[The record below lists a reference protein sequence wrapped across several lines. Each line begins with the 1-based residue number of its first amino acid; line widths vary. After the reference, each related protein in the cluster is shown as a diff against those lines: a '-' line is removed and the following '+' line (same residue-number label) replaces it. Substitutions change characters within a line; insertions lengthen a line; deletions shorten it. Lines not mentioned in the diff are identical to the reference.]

1 MSLTF
6 VHAQNDSELDLFFEL
21 VEQYRVELNE
31 NVCFPAYEE
40 ERTTY
45 GADKTFI
52 FLAKKDGHVCGCIA
66 YRPKSNHVYEMKRL
80 YILPSYRKQKI
91 ADQLLIYTLNFLR
104 KNHVEKVELETLKRL
119 GPALSFYQKHG
130 FKMDQKAHHTEHEDI
145 VPMGL
150 TLGK

>member
-6 VHAQNDSELDLFFEL
+6 IRAQSDKELDQFFDL

-31 NVCFPAYEE
+31 NVCFPAYEK

-52 FLAKKDGHVCGCIA
+52 FLAKKDEHMCGCIA
-66 YRPKSNHVYEMKRL
+66 YRPKTNNVYEMKRL

-91 ADQLLIYTLNFLR
+91 ADQLLIYTLDILR
-104 KNHVEKVELETLKRL
+104 ENHVEKVELETLKRL

-130 FKMDQKAHHTEHEDI
+130 FQIDKEAHHTEHDDI

>member
-6 VHAQNDSELDLFFEL
+6 TRVQKDKDLDQFFEL

-31 NVCFPAYEE
+31 NVCFPAYEK
-40 ERTTY
+40 ERMTY

-52 FLAKKDGHVCGCIA
+52 FLAKKDGHICGCIA
-66 YRPKSNHVYEMKRL
+66 YRPKTDAVYEMKRL
-80 YILPSYRKQKI
+80 YVLPLYRQQKI
-91 ADQLLIYTLNFLR
+91 ADQLLMHTLNFLR
-104 KNHVEKVELETLKRL
+104 ENHIQKIELETLKRL

-130 FKMDQKAHHTEHEDI
+130 FQIDENAQHTKHEDI

>member
-1 MSLTF
+1 MPLTF
-6 VHAQNDSELDLFFEL
+6 IRAQSESELHHFFDL
-21 VEQYRVELNE
+21 VEQYRLELDE
-31 NVCFPAYEE
+31 NVCFPAYEK

-45 GADKTFI
+45 SADKTFI

-66 YRPKSNHVYEMKRL
+66 YRPKTDNVYEMKRL

-104 KNHVEKVELETLKRL
+104 KNKIEKVELETLKRL

-130 FKMDQKAHHTEHEDI
+130 FQIDEKAHHTDHEDI